1 MKIVVT
7 GGAGFIGS
15 HVADACIEAGHEVV
29 VLDDL
34 SRGDR
39 RNLHPKAR
47 FYEIDI
53 CDPKVREVF
62 LKERPDVLNHHAAQ
76 ISVSD
81 SVKDPVRDAQINILG
96 MLNLLEAAAVAGTRK
111 VIFASS
117 GGAMYGEIEGRPAG
131 EESPRFPISPY
142 AVSKIAGEF
151 YLGYYRRQHGI
162 RYTSLRYANVY
173 GPRQSP
179 HGEAGAVAIFS
190 TMTLSGKA
198 PRLFA
203 ARQVGDAGD
212 IRDYVYVGDVVR
224 ANTIAL
230 ERGDDDVFNIA
241 TATET
246 TTVDLYRAV
255 AGAVEFRDP
264 PEFSPPRPGDLL
276 RSVISYQKAERV
288 LGWRPETS
296 LSEGIRKTVEY
307 FRKQSAVSGQP

>member
-15 HVADACIEAGHEVV
+15 HVADACVEAGHKVV

-53 CDPKVREVF
+53 CDPEVREVF
-62 LKERPDVLNHHAAQ
+62 LDERPDILNHHAAQ

-81 SVKDPVRDAQINILG
+81 SVKDPARDAQVNVLG
-96 MLNLLEAAAVAGTRK
+96 TVNLLEAAAAAGTRG
-111 VIFASS
+111 VIFAST
-117 GGAMYGEIEGRPAG
+117 GGAMYGEIEGIPAD
-131 EESPRFPISPY
+131 EDTPRQPISPY
-142 AVSKIAGEF
+142 AVSKISAEF

-162 RYTSLRYANVY
+162 RYTTLRYANVY

-179 HGEAGAVAIFS
+179 HGEAGAVAIFA
-190 TMTLSGKA
+190 TAALSGRA

-203 ARQVGDAGD
+203 ARQVGDAGG

-224 ANTIAL
+224 ANLLAL

-241 TATET
+241 TAAGTAT
-246 TTVDLYRAV
+246 ADLYRLV
-255 AGAVEFRDP
+255 ATAVEFQGA
-264 PEFSPPRPGDLL
+264 PEFAPPRPGDLL
-276 RSVISYQKAERV
+276 RSVISCRKAERV

-296 LSEGIRKTVEY
+296 LQEGVRKTVEY
-307 FRKQSAVSGQP
+307 FRGQLGK

>member
-15 HVADACIEAGHEVV
+15 HVADACVAAGHEVV

-47 FYEIDI
+47 FCEIDA
-53 CDPKVREVF
+53 CNPKVRDIF
-62 LKERPDVLNHHAAQ
+62 LDERPDVLNHHAAQ

-81 SVKDPVRDAQINILG
+81 SVRDPVRDAQINVLG
-96 MLNLLEAAAVAGTRK
+96 TINLLEAAVTAGTRK
-111 VIFASS
+111 VIFAST
-117 GGAMYGEIEGRPAG
+117 GGAMYGEIEGAPAN
-131 EESPRFPISPY
+131 EDSPRLPISPY

-151 YLGYYRRQHGI
+151 YLGYYRRQYGI

-203 ARQVGDAGD
+203 ARQVGDAGG

-224 ANTIAL
+224 ANLIAL
-230 ERGDDDVFNIA
+230 ERGDDDIFNLA
-241 TATET
+241 TATGT
-246 TTVDLYRAV
+246 ATADLYRMV
-255 AGAVEFRDP
+255 AQAVEFQDP
-264 PEFSPPRPGDLL
+264 PEFAPPRPGDLL

-296 LSEGIRKTVEY
+296 LQEGVRKTVEY
-307 FRKQSAVSGQP
+307 FRGQLGK